1 MKRLTRSRCDLIDE
15 SMTYGFDF
23 PPPPRQP
30 VGANFSQGSA
40 GMICPKCKSWVPE
53 GDLACKVCAA
63 QRSREAFIEHQ
74 RQFMPLVFAGSLAL
88 HIRRGKIAG
97 AGSQLH
103 IELFGDATH
112 TYCGV
117 PTQGMKL
124 SYLIFQ
130 GELRAPQDT
139 CVQCAALFERLLNE
153 ELDAIPVDTPEETQN
168 G

>member
-1 MKRLTRSRCDLIDE
+1 MALRRAASETQDAPFRSGLRRLGLTTTEIDRV
-15 SMTYGFDF
+15 Y
-23 PPPPRQP
+23 
-30 VGANFSQGSA
+30 V
-40 GMICPKCKSWVPE
+40 
-53 GDLACKVCAA
+53 
-63 QRSREAFIEHQ
+63 
-74 RQFMPLVFAGSLAL
+74 MPLVFAGSLAL